1 MSKPLSF
8 SLSLKHTHTHT
19 HSHTHTH
26 THTHSHTHTQP
37 LSITHSF
44 SLFLSISFAL
54 HSLLFSFMPW
64 VLPKATFYL
73 SISVRLKNVLFFQ
86 CLCLLKSIAY
96 FYIVPFLTF
105 CWVVCSLL
113 LFSSLFLFILVF
125 LCLFMPKSTELL
137 KLFFLMLALVEGH
150 LFWPHLW
157 SIFQSSTPKLQITSF
172 HMLDLCGQL
181 PCTASVL
188 HLYYTCLYYLMLSP
202 LLTISPQHRIKRH
215 W

>member
-1 MSKPLSF
+1 MDGQAVPVFRFFIHSKFRLKNAVNFKMSKSLSF

-19 HSHTHTH
+19 HIHT
-26 THTHSHTHTQP
+26 HTHTQP

-105 CWVVCSLL
+105 CWVVCSFL

-137 KLFFLMLALVEGH
+137 KLFFQMLALLEGH
-150 LFWPHLW
+150 LF
-157 SIFQSSTPKLQITSF
+157 
-172 HMLDLCGQL
+172 
-181 PCTASVL
+181 
-188 HLYYTCLYYLMLSP
+188 
-202 LLTISPQHRIKRH
+202 
-215 W
+215 